1 MNILE
6 ILCAPIFRQNEQLL
20 IFRSKFGEIAQLLA
34 ILGPNIV
41 EGVAERW
48 VETKM
53 SWVEVDG
60 AEWRLK

>member
-20 IFRSKFGEIAQLLA
+20 IFRSKFGEIAQLPA

-48 VETKM
+48 VETEM